1 MQFVALYSPKPGV
14 TPTQTLERRMK
25 WNPPEGMKK
34 VAEYWL
40 ANSSPHVIVVYETDN
55 FGAIMGANMPWG
67 DLMNWSVFPA
77 ISSDEGLKLAQ
88 QMMPKT

>member
-40 ANSSPHVIVVYETDN
+40 ANSTPHVIVVYETDN

-67 DLMNWSVFPA
+67 DLMDWSVFPA

>member
-34 VAEYWL
+34 IAEYWL

-55 FGAIMGANMPWG
+55 YGALMGANMPWA
-67 DLMNWSVFPA
+67 DLMDFSVFPA